1 MSTVYYLSL
10 IVEAL
15 RSIDPHQLAEE
26 EAPHGICDAVRSYI
40 RTCAPQPVTARSCAP
55 HGALDQWYIE
65 KDAIVQSWPM
75 FSGDPAYPV
84 PSSSMYAVSPMRAYD
99 MHQQR
104 GTLWRGRQGALR
116 CDLIEHLIEGFEQL
130 LADATEAARQEAL
143 QGPVLRFSK
152 APDPDLY
159 HDW

>member
-1 MSTVYYLSL
+1 MSTAYYLSL

-26 EAPHGICDAVRSYI
+26 EAPHGICEAVRSYI
-40 RTCAPQPVTARSCAP
+40 RTCALRTRCPAEVRRGT
-55 HGALDQWYIE
+55 LDQWYIE
-65 KDAIVQSWPM
+65 KDAIVQSWPA
-75 FSGDPAYPV
+75 FSGDPVYPV
-84 PSSSMYAVSPMRAYD
+84 PSSLMYDVHPMRAYD
-99 MHQQR
+99 IHQQR
-104 GTLWRGRQGALR
+104 GTLWRGQQGALR
-116 CDLIEHLIEGFEQL
+116 CDLVEHLIEGFEQL

-159 HDW
+159 PDW